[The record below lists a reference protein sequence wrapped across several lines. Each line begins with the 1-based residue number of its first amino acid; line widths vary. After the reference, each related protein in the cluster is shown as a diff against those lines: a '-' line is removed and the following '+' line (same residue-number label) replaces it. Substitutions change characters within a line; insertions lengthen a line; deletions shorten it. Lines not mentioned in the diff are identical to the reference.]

1 MPTLFN
7 EAYEVVPADQSEL
20 ICDLLGGLEDEAMA
34 RRIAAK
40 QHETIREKVDDII
53 IYVHRGDF
61 LRKRKQG
68 KVSAVEPLQNEI
80 LKRAVEHWTKPY

>member
-34 RRIAAK
+34 GRIAAK

-53 IYVHRGDF
+53 IYMCIG
-61 LRKRKQG
+61 
-68 KVSAVEPLQNEI
+68 EI
-80 LKRAVEHWTKPY
+80 S